1 MQLNCIM
8 SICRKHLATINKTIR
23 QILITYNTQKIVEH
37 LVRAYVA
44 QQVAHSLGKIKNSKF
59 YHLKNNK
66 ILLKN

>member
-23 QILITYNTQKIVEH
+23 QILITYNTQKIAFH

-44 QQVAHSLGKIKNSKF
+44 QQVAHSLGKT
-59 YHLKNNK
+59 NNRQF
-66 ILLKN
+66 